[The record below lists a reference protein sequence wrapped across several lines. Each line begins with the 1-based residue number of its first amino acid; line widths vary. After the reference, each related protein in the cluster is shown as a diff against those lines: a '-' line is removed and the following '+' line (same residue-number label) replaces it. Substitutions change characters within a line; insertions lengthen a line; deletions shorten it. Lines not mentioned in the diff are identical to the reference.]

1 MKFATVEQFPLHFFA
16 WLQTDGCGQG

>member
-16 WLQTDGCGQG
+16 WLQTDGSGQG